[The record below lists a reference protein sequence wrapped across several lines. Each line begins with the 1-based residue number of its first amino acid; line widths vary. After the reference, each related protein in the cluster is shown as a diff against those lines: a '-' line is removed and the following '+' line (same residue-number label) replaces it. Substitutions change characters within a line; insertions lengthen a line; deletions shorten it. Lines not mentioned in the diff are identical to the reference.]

1 LIHSWTGSVARYSN
15 RSIKSGSV
23 AMILRLGKLAVVFG
37 VVLLLTSTAAAQR
50 FGPFGGGGGKAMLLM
65 NPDVQ
70 QELKLS
76 EDQIAKVKEISQSVF
91 EKNKEIFAK
100 LKDTPKDQLREKFTE
115 IAKAIGEETDK
126 AMKDLLK
133 PEQTKRMRQLELQ
146 QRGYEAFTDAE
157 VQKDLKLDDDQKE
170 KIKILTDDAR
180 KDVGELFQ
188 GAKGNFQEAMTKI
201 QALRKDTLE
210 KVMATLKEDQK
221 KAWTALTGEPFEFK
235 FRRPGT

>member
-1 LIHSWTGSVARYSN
+1 
-15 RSIKSGSV
+15 
-23 AMILRLGKLAVVFG
+23 MILRLGKLAVVLSA
-37 VVLLLTSTAAAQR
+37 VLLLTSTAAAQR
-50 FGPFGGGGGKAMLLM
+50 FGPFGGGGKAMLLM

-76 EDQIAKVKEISQSVF
+76 EDQIAKVKEIAQSVF

-100 LKDTPKDQLREKFTE
+100 LKDTPKEELREKFAE

-170 KIKILTDDAR
+170 KIKTLTEDAR
-180 KDVGELFQ
+180 KEAGELFQ
-188 GAKGNFQEAMTKI
+188 GAAKGNFQETMTKV
-201 QALRKDTLE
+201 QAIRKETLE
-210 KVMATLKEDQK
+210 KVTAILKDDQK
-221 KAWTALTGEPFEFK
+221 KSWKNLTGEPFEFK

>member
-1 LIHSWTGSVARYSN
+1 
-15 RSIKSGSV
+15 
-23 AMILRLGKLAVVFG
+23 MILRIGKLAVVLG

-50 FGPFGGGGGKAMLLM
+50 FGPFGGGGKAMLLM

-76 EDQIAKVKEISQSVF
+76 EDQIAKVKELSQSVF
-91 EKNKEIFAK
+91 EKLKDK
-100 LKDTPKDQLREKFTE
+100 LKDTPKDQLREKLAE
-115 IAKAIGEETDK
+115 VAKAIGEETDK

-180 KDVGELFQ
+180 KDLGELFQ
-188 GAKGNFQEAMTKI
+188 GAKGDPKEAMTKI